1 MGICWCKQKQ
11 EEPDTYVPQLQHST
25 SIHQATTTIQPMA
38 PNPSQYYLNVLKT
51 HPDPAIVDKLVLE
64 TLDVIA
70 TLVDK

>member
-11 EEPDTYVPQLQHST
+11 EEHDTYVPQLHST
-25 SIHQATTTIQPMA
+25 SIHQATTTIQPISPNA
-38 PNPSQYYLNVLKT
+38 PQYYLKASKT
-51 HPDPAIVDKLVLE
+51 HPDPALVDKLVLE